1 MARPKKNTLPETEVA
16 ATTPEVVGINNDE
29 ITTAEVATSPEP
41 VQATLE
47 TPSAATPEMIF
58 PEADRVAMAGYIR
71 VINNSNQASRIM
83 QTISHQKDLEMW
95 GVHQYDDNQ
104 SRNTYS
110 RSFYFR
116 DRQNAAKALEHAN
129 KLIG

>member
-1 MARPKKNTLPETEVA
+1 MARPKKNQMTEQEVVSA
-16 ATTPEVVGINNDE
+16 TPEVVGINNDE
-29 ITTAEVATSPEP
+29 SITAEVASAPEP
-41 VQATLE
+41 VQAILE
-47 TPSAATPEMIF
+47 TPTAAIPDMIF

-83 QTISHQKDLEMW
+83 QTISHQRDLEMW

-104 SRNTYS
+104 SRNTYA

-116 DRQNAAKALEHAN
+116 DKQNAVKALEHAN

>member
-1 MARPKKNTLPETEVA
+1 MARPKKNQMTEQEVGS
-16 ATTPEVVGINNDE
+16 TTPEVVGINNDE
-29 ITTAEVATSPEP
+29 SITAEVASAPEP
-41 VQATLE
+41 VQAILE
-47 TPSAATPEMIF
+47 TPNASIPDMIF
-58 PEADRVAMAGYIR
+58 PEADRVAMGGYIR

-83 QTISHQKDLEMW
+83 QTISHQRDLEMW

-116 DRQNAAKALEHAN
+116 DKQNAVKALEHAN

>member
-1 MARPKKNTLPETEVA
+1 
-16 ATTPEVVGINNDE
+16 
-29 ITTAEVATSPEP
+29 
-41 VQATLE
+41 
-47 TPSAATPEMIF
+47 MIF

-83 QTISHQKDLEMW
+83 QTISHQRDLEMW

-116 DRQNAAKALEHAN
+116 DKQNAIKALEHAN